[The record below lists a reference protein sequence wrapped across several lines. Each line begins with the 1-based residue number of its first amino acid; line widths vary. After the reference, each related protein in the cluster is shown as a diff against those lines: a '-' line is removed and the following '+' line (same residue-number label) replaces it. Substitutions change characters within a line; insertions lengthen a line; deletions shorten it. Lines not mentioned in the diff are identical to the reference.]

1 MLLRRGSS
9 SNTAA
14 KNEANEHLHWII
26 MLQES
31 KNESVLK
38 EPSVN
43 LTSFFHL
50 SFVYTFLEP
59 RKHQFLH

>member
-26 MLQES
+26 LLQES
-31 KNESVLK
+31 
-38 EPSVN
+38 
-43 LTSFFHL
+43 
-50 SFVYTFLEP
+50 
-59 RKHQFLH
+59 